1 MATKRN
7 YRAEYDKYQGKPEQ
21 IKNRAA
27 RNKARSDYEKANGNL
42 PTTTDVDH
50 IKPMSKGG
58 KSALGNLRAS
68 TQSANTS
75 FSRTKTGALKSQ
87 TSKREAKK

>member
-1 MATKRN
+1 MPRN
-7 YRAEYDKYQGKPEQ
+7 YKKEYESYQGKPAQ

-27 RNKARSDYEKANGNL
+27 RNKARKDYEKAHGDL
-42 PTTTDVDH
+42 PTNTDVDH

-58 KSALGNLRAS
+58 KSSLGNLRAS
-68 TQSANTS
+68 SESANTS

-87 TSKREAKK
+87 VSKRESKK

>member
-27 RNKARSDYEKANGNL
+27 RNKARKDYEKAHGDL
-42 PTTTDVDH
+42 PSTTDVDH

-58 KSALGNLRAS
+58 KSSLGNLRAS
-68 TQSANTS
+68 SESANTS

-87 TSKREAKK
+87 VSKRESKK

>member
-42 PTTTDVDH
+42 SSTTDVDH

-58 KSALGNLRAS
+58 KSSLGNLRAS
-68 TQSANTS
+68 SESSNTS

-87 TSKREAKK
+87 ISKRESKK